1 MTTPRAERFR
11 QRAGLHAAS
20 ARRYRRNA
28 EVLHQQGE
36 LESAGALLY
45 EAAKRCIN
53 AVANQQGDNPV
64 KTTTKFQALSRI
76 VEQGLTNFDL
86 YHGWYN
92 ASYLHSHADQSRLS
106 DDEFDDAWETAQT
119 FITEMLA
126 IYDRGQP

>member
-1 MTTPRAERFR
+1 M
-11 QRAGLHAAS
+11 HAAS

-28 EVLHQQGE
+28 EALHQQDE

-53 AVANQQGDNPV
+53 AVANQQGSNPV
-64 KTTTKFQALSRI
+64 KTTAKVQALQA
-76 VEQGLTNFDL
+76 VVAQGFTNVDL
-86 YHGWYN
+86 IRGWYA

-106 DDEFDDAWETAQT
+106 DAEFDDAWEVTQA

-126 IYDRGQP
+126 IYARGQP